1 MKSDGKLIG
10 ATLDGVILKGYTLH
24 VGEVKQLR
32 LSGWRGI
39 KLFLRDAEG
48 NQTEEPVIEGIYSKG
63 NGGTI
68 KPWMDLSYKESLC
81 LRTSAGGYGDKVL
94 LDEAGLDGELFV
106 HLGKVIPAGGHLMV
120 SYEGNDDVHRETMKA
135 LYAGVP
141 PAATPLGFLIF
152 NSGFHYVKDWYLA
165 EGGHE
170 GPRKLWGEKAP
181 DGKWERIYTKKTE
194 EALVKFLQ
202 REGESDRP
210 NIFGPGRSRA
220 EVILQKIEKYDKRE
234 RPDTI

>member
-1 MKSDGKLIG
+1 MKSDGKLLG
-10 ATLDGVILKGYTLH
+10 ATLDGAILKDFTLH

-39 KLFLRDAEG
+39 KLFIRDAEG

-63 NGGTI
+63 NGSTI
-68 KPWMDLSYKESLC
+68 KPWMDLSYTESLR
-81 LRTSAGGYGDKVL
+81 LRTSAGGYKEELL
-94 LDEAGLDGELFV
+94 LDKAGLDGELFA

-141 PAATPLGFLIF
+141 PAATPLGLLIF

-170 GPRKLWGEKAP
+170 GPRKLWGEKSP
-181 DGKWERIYTKKTE
+181 DEKWERVYTKKTE
-194 EALVKFLQ
+194 EALVKFLKQ
-202 REGESDRP
+202 SSESDRGD
-210 NIFGPGRSRA
+210 IFDPGRIRA
-220 EVILQKIEKYDKRE
+220 KAILQKIGKIR
-234 RPDTI
+234 